1 MISYRRRE
9 RVIAIC
15 LTALA
20 GYVDAMGFI
29 ELGGYFV
36 SFMSGNST
44 RLGVG
49 LESGLSNALLPAG
62 LVGLFVAGVVIGTLT
77 GQFARRRR
85 PSAVVGLVAL
95 LLATAALCSQ
105 AGFGYATVAAM
116 ALAMGAENAVF
127 ERNGEVTIGL
137 TYMTGTLV
145 KLGQRLTAALL
156 GQNDRLAWCWYLL
169 LWLGLVAGTF
179 AGAAAHAHIGLAG
192 LWVAALAAAL
202 LAVACHRYIAAPA
215 MTSATAHH

>member
-9 RVIAIC
+9 RIIAIC

-20 GYVDAMGFI
+20 GYVDAIGFI

-49 LESGLSNALLPAG
+49 LESGFAQALLPAG
-62 LVGLFVAGVVIGTLT
+62 LVALFVAGVVIGTYT
-77 GQFARRRR
+77 GQLAGRRR
-85 PSAVVGLVAL
+85 PAAVVTLVAIL
-95 LLATAALCSQ
+95 LGAAALCSDV
-105 AGFGYATVAAM
+105 GFGHATVAAM

-156 GQNDRLAWCWYLL
+156 GQSGRLAWTWYLL

-179 AGAAAHAHIGLAG
+179 AGAAAYTRIGLDG
-192 LWVAALAAAL
+192 LWFAAMTAGA
-202 LAVACHRYIAAPA
+202 LAVACHRYIATPTVSNAAPPA
-215 MTSATAHH
+215 

>member
-9 RVIAIC
+9 RVIAIG

-20 GYVDAMGFI
+20 GFVDAIGFI

-49 LESGLSNALLPAG
+49 LESGLSNALLPAA
-62 LVGLFVAGVVIGTLT
+62 LVGLFVAGVVIGTLA
-77 GQFARRRR
+77 GQWAGRHR
-85 PSAVVGLVAL
+85 PTAVVSLVAG
-95 LLATAALCSQ
+95 LLATAALCSD
-105 AGFGYATVAAM
+105 AGYGHATVAAM

-156 GQNDRLAWCWYLL
+156 GQSDRLAWTWYLL

-179 AGAAAHAHIGLAG
+179 AGAAVYTRVGLDG
-192 LWVAALAAAL
+192 LWFAALAAAL
-202 LAVACHRYIAAPA
+202 LAVACQRYIVPRIPSNAAA
-215 MTSATAHH
+215 RE